1 VASLVVEN
9 HRGLPLVAQVQR
21 LRFPQGEVR
30 RNWPRSL
37 MQGQLAYAGAP
48 RGEGGQLETEE
59 GLHAHK
65 TVEEHKENLPSFRA
79 FDKYK
84 LRIGVVST
92 DWRRTPDLLEPC
104 MAVCGRLGETR
115 MSSQK
120 RGVLRIASS
129 ASQVLYLLCI
139 ALRLQ

>member
-48 RGEGGQLETEE
+48 RGEGGQLETKE

-79 FDKYK
+79 FVKSK
-84 LRIGVVST
+84 L
-92 DWRRTPDLLEPC
+92 
-104 MAVCGRLGETR
+104 
-115 MSSQK
+115 
-120 RGVLRIASS
+120 
-129 ASQVLYLLCI
+129 
-139 ALRLQ
+139 